1 MFTISVPNSTDTT
14 AKTYWGRVR
23 AVDTSGNFGPW
34 TVFVQTDQSTP
45 LISSQYISS
54 LTASKITA
62 GTIGA
67 HTITLNGVNS
77 ILKSSNYAA
86 PTSNTG
92 GAGWQIS
99 GDGLAIFNNASIR
112 ASLDI
117 GEDLG
122 TSDATSFH
130 VDVNGNMWIGA
141 NRSNYA
147 LAPFRVNNL
156 GQITADSLTLTGI
169 TELATGS
176 EIFLGAGNYNNLDT
190 GFYVNSDSQFSL
202 GDKLTWD
209 GTNLTVKG
217 TLRFPDNTEPINEQ
231 EAEQIAEEYADGAV
245 QELENNIYEEGF
257 LGGLTINSTQMFYG
271 AGNFNSSDTAFYV
284 GKNLG
289 SGQADFSLGNKLSWN
304 GLALVITGNI
314 TATTGKIGN
323 WIIDEGGRL
332 TSNEEDPLF
341 VLSPAEDQEGAI
353 RFGSVRIGNGDIQ
366 SQSLEINSD
375 TEAIYYSGTATRF
388 GTSNYSFAFYYNGVQ
403 LRAVVYGADGDVI
416 KDYCISE
423 CSASTSPTNAPTT
436 STTTAAPGS
445 TTTTT
450 TTTAAPAVY
459 RLCTPGDLG
468 LHGCN
473 NPGECRQGASGG
485 TCDPNT
491 TTTTTTTL
499 APGGGGGGTTTTT
512 TLAPGGGGGGTT
524 ATTTTATTTTP
535 CGNYACGFGFCDSCE
550 GCVCNNGLCMCP

>member
-176 EIFLGAGNYNNLDT
+176 EIFLGAGNYNNIDT
-190 GFYVNSDSQFSL
+190 GFYVNSNSEFSL

-209 GTNLTVKG
+209 GTNLTVRG

-231 EAEQIAEEYADGAV
+231 EAEEIAEEYAETAV
-245 QELENNIYEEGF
+245 EELEGNIYEEGF
-257 LGGLTINSTQMFYG
+257 LGGLTINSTQMYYG
-271 AGNFNSSDTAFYV
+271 AGNFNSADTAFYV
-284 GKNLG
+284 AKNEG
-289 SGQADFSLGNKLSWN
+289 TGQADFSLGNKLTWDGST
-304 GLALVITGNI
+304 LAIAGDITASSGNI
-314 TATTGKIGN
+314 RWLAYWCWWWVG
-323 WIIDEGGRL
+323 
-332 TSNEEDPLF
+332 
-341 VLSPAEDQEGAI
+341 LS
-353 RFGSVRIGNGDIQ
+353 
-366 SQSLEINSD
+366 
-375 TEAIYYSGTATRF
+375 
-388 GTSNYSFAFYYNGVQ
+388 
-403 LRAVVYGADGDVI
+403 
-416 KDYCISE
+416 
-423 CSASTSPTNAPTT
+423 
-436 STTTAAPGS
+436 
-445 TTTTT
+445 
-450 TTTAAPAVY
+450 
-459 RLCTPGDLG
+459 
-468 LHGCN
+468 
-473 NPGECRQGASGG
+473 
-485 TCDPNT
+485 
-491 TTTTTTTL
+491 
-499 APGGGGGGTTTTT
+499 
-512 TLAPGGGGGGTT
+512 
-524 ATTTTATTTTP
+524 
-535 CGNYACGFGFCDSCE
+535 
-550 GCVCNNGLCMCP
+550 

>member
-1 MFTISVPNSTDTT
+1 M
-14 AKTYWGRVR
+14 
-23 AVDTSGNFGPW
+23 
-34 TVFVQTDQSTP
+34 
-45 LISSQYISS
+45 
-54 LTASKITA
+54 TASKITA

-141 NRSNYA
+141 NRSNYDS
-147 LAPFRVNNL
+147 APFRVNNL
-156 GQITADSLTLTGI
+156 GEITADSLTLTGI
-169 TELATGS
+169 TEMATGS
-176 EIFLGAGNYNNLDT
+176 EIFLGAGNYNDLDT

-209 GTNLTVKG
+209 GTDLTVKG
-217 TLRFPDNTEPINEQ
+217 TLRFPDNTEPISE
-231 EAEQIAEEYADGAV
+231 EDAEEIAEEYADEAV
-245 QELENNIYEEGF
+245 EELENNIYEEGF

-271 AGNFNSSDTAFYV
+271 AGNFNNSDTAFYV
-284 GKNLG
+284 AKNIG

-304 GLALVITGNI
+304 GTTLAITGGV
-314 TATTGKIGN
+314 TATTGAVGN
-323 WIIDEGGRL
+323 WIIDAGGRL

-341 VLSPAEDQEGAI
+341 VLSPAEDEEGAI

-366 SQSLEINSD
+366 SQSLEIQSD
-375 TEAIYYSGTATRF
+375 TEAIYYSGTATRVNAE
-388 GTSNYSFAFYYNGVQ
+388 NYSFAFYYKSNQ
-403 LRAVVYGADGDVI
+403 LRAIIYGGDGQVV

-423 CSASTSPTNAPTT
+423 CSATTSPTNAP
-436 STTTAAPGS
+436 STTP
-445 TTTTT
+445 
-450 TTTAAPAVY
+450 P
-459 RLCTPGDLG
+459 PDDD
-468 LHGCN
+468 
-473 NPGECRQGASGG
+473 SGG
-485 TCDPNT
+485 GDGGG
-491 TTTTTTTL
+491 
-499 APGGGGGGTTTTT
+499 GGGGGGTACTSCVASSQGTAANAGCAASAGSGGCFGYYQFYTC
-512 TLAPGGGGGGTT
+512 APTGCS
-524 ATTTTATTTTP
+524 P
-535 CGNYACGFGFCDSCE
+535 CDCPPVLLYCTGPAC
-550 GCVCNNGLCMCP
+550 PY

>member
-147 LAPFRVNNL
+147 SAPFRVNNL

-209 GTNLTVKG
+209 GTTLTVRG
-217 TLRFPDNTEPINEQ
+217 NLQ
-231 EAEQIAEEYADGAV
+231 LADGSPAIDEDDARTV
-245 QELENNIYEEGF
+245 AQEEVDAFGDEIYEDGF
-257 LGGLTINSTQMFYG
+257 IGGLTINSTKMYYG
-271 AGNFNSSDTAFYV
+271 AGNYGSSDTAFYV
-284 GKNLG
+284 GKNG
-289 SGQADFSLGNKLSWN
+289 NSGQADFSLGSKLKWDSVNSSLTVN
-304 GLALVITGNI
+304 GQIIATDGGNI
-314 TATTGKIGN
+314 GGWIVDSGN
-323 WIIDEGGRL
+323 RLISLASDDEG
-332 TSNEEDPLF
+332 PLF
-341 VLSPAEDQEGAI
+341 VLSPTEGAEGQS
-353 RFGSVRIGNGDIQ
+353 RFGAIRIGNGDV
-366 SQSLEINSD
+366 
-375 TEAIYYSGTATRF
+375 YSEQIELF
-388 GTSNYSFAFYYNGVQ
+388 GTNGVFYTRHSSSQ
-403 LRAVVYGADGDVI
+403 R
-416 KDYCISE
+416 C
-423 CSASTSPTNAPTT
+423 
-436 STTTAAPGS
+436 
-445 TTTTT
+445 
-450 TTTAAPAVY
+450 
-459 RLCTPGDLG
+459 
-468 LHGCN
+468 
-473 NPGECRQGASGG
+473 
-485 TCDPNT
+485 
-491 TTTTTTTL
+491 
-499 APGGGGGGTTTTT
+499 
-512 TLAPGGGGGGTT
+512 
-524 ATTTTATTTTP
+524 
-535 CGNYACGFGFCDSCE
+535 
-550 GCVCNNGLCMCP
+550 

>member
-92 GAGWQIS
+92 GAGWKIS

-141 NRSNYA
+141 NRSNYNS
-147 LAPFRVNNL
+147 APFRVNNL
-156 GQITADSLTLTGI
+156 GEITADSLTLTGI

-190 GFYVNSDSQFSL
+190 GFYVNSDSEFSL

-209 GTNLTVKG
+209 GTTLTVRGNLKLADG
-217 TLRFPDNTEPINEQ
+217 SDAINEQ
-231 EAEQIAEEYADGAV
+231 DAQDIADEAVDGLEE
-245 QELENNIYEEGF
+245 NIYEDGF
-257 LGGLTINSTQMFYG
+257 IGGLTINSTQMFYG
-271 AGNFNSSDTAFYV
+271 TGNFNSQNTAFYV
-284 GKNLG
+284 AKNLS
-289 SGQADFSLGNKLSWN
+289 SGQANFSLGNKLSWN
-304 GLALVITGNI
+304 GSTLSITGNI
-314 TATTGKIGN
+314 TASTGRIGD
-323 WIIDEGGRL
+323 WIIDAGGRL
-332 TSNEEDPLF
+332 TSGEADPLF
-341 VLSPAEDQEGAI
+341 VLSPAEDEEGAI
-353 RFGSVRIGNGDIQ
+353 RFGSVRIGNGDIK
-366 SQSLEINSD
+366 SQSLEIASD
-375 TEAIYYSGTATRF
+375 TEAIYYSGTASRF
-388 GTSNYSFAFYYNGVQ
+388 NKQNYSFAFYYNDTQ
-403 LRAVVYGADGDVI
+403 LRAVVYGADGVVI
-416 KDYCISE
+416 QDYCIAK
-423 CSASTSPTNAPTT
+423 CSASTSGTNAPTT
-436 STTTAAPGS
+436 TTSATTTAAP
-445 TTTTT
+445 
-450 TTTAAPAVY
+450 
-459 RLCTPGDLG
+459 
-468 LHGCN
+468 
-473 NPGECRQGASGG
+473 
-485 TCDPNT
+485 
-491 TTTTTTTL
+491 
-499 APGGGGGGTTTTT
+499 GGGGGTTTTT
-512 TLAPGGGGGGTT
+512 T
-524 ATTTTATTTTP
+524 TTTVSSTEQP
-535 CGNYACGFGFCDSCE
+535 GCGPSDQCGPTQSGAMGTKGCGPNGIPIYYTCCNSCGTQCIDFLLFC
-550 GCVCNNGLCMCP
+550 V

>member
-1 MFTISVPNSTDTT
+1 
-14 AKTYWGRVR
+14 
-23 AVDTSGNFGPW
+23 
-34 TVFVQTDQSTP
+34 
-45 LISSQYISS
+45 

-141 NRSNYA
+141 NRSNYNS
-147 LAPFRVNNL
+147 APFKVNNL

-176 EIFLGAGNYNNLDT
+176 EIFLGAGNYNNIDT
-190 GFYVNSDSQFSL
+190 GFYVNSNSEFSL

-209 GTNLTVKG
+209 GTNLTVRG

-231 EAEQIAEEYADGAV
+231 EAETIAELAVDG
-245 QELENNIYEEGF
+245 LEENIYEEGF
-257 LGGLTINSTQMFYG
+257 LGGLTINSTQMYYG
-271 AGNFNSSDTAFYV
+271 AGNFSNANTAFYV
-284 GKNLG
+284 AKNVG
-289 SGQADFSLGNKLSWN
+289 TGQADFSLGNKLTWN
-304 GLALVITGNI
+304 GSTLAITGNL
-314 TATTGKIGN
+314 TATTGAIGN
-323 WIIDEGGRL
+323 WIIDADGRL

-366 SQSLEINSD
+366 SESLQLNSQS
-375 TEAIYYSGTATRF
+375 EAIYYTGSSLLAGLSDP
-388 GTSNYSFAFYYNGVQ
+388 GYSFAFVYKDGQ
-403 LRAVVYGADGDVI
+403 LWAHIYGASGLE
-416 KDYCISE
+416 KQYCITE
-423 CSASTSPTNAPTT
+423 CDTTPPSTVAPTT
-436 STTTAAPGS
+436 TST
-445 TTTTT
+445 
-450 TTTAAPAVY
+450 
-459 RLCTPGDLG
+459 
-468 LHGCN
+468 
-473 NPGECRQGASGG
+473 
-485 TCDPNT
+485 
-491 TTTTTTTL
+491 
-499 APGGGGGGTTTTT
+499 APGGGGGGVTT
-512 TLAPGGGGGGTT
+512 TLNPVCPGTRLCDNGTCC
-524 ATTTTATTTTP
+524 P
-535 CGNYACGFGFCDSCE
+535 DGQSCLNVKNE
-550 GCVCNNGLCMCP
+550 QYCSPN